1 MYRRQTIWP
10 EETEQTMI
18 YKTLHRKLKI
28 CATWTSLKLGC
39 EHRCSGR
46 VSSSCYTSGCHVVLL
61 LNDTNN
67 FWHENREPTGII
79 QCDPVVYLA
88 SSSSKQ
94 KISPS
99 ICILLD
105 HMYWPWLGWPLCWV
119 TVMEHLCH
127 KWPRI
132 CSTCRKYFLVLS
144 SFMTCH
150 RVCITR

>member
-10 EETEQTMI
+10 EEKEQTMI
-18 YKTLHRKLKI
+18 YNTLHRKLKI
-28 CATWTSLKLGC
+28 CATWTSLKPGC

-46 VSSSCYTSGCHVVLL
+46 DSSSCYTSGCHVVLL

-79 QCDPVVYLA
+79 QRDPVVYLA
-88 SSSSKQ
+88 SSSSEQ

-105 HMYWPWLGWPLCWV
+105 HMYWPWLGWLLWNICVTNDHGYVPLV
-119 TVMEHLCH
+119 VNTS
-127 KWPRI
+127 R
-132 CSTCRKYFLVLS
+132 
-144 SFMTCH
+144 SFPHSWLATGF
-150 RVCITR
+150 V